1 MVRTGLWKMTEIER
15 DEKGMLQVYSEEV
28 FSNEVEGKDLKNE
41 LLSIYELDDVD
52 WGYEDFDEEAED

>member
-1 MVRTGLWKMTEIER
+1 MTEIER